1 MEEEKLQGSFE
12 MPFDVD
18 NLLNIKVTY
27 DFDVLKLSLK
37 YIIDQLRNVKQKMAS
52 LDKQVNN
59 IKIPEPVVVGPATT
73 AQSTIEIPPPEVTL
87 VMHKEL

>member
-18 NLLNIKVTY
+18 NLFNIKVSY

-37 YIIDQLRNVKQKMAS
+37 YIID
-52 LDKQVNN
+52 
-59 IKIPEPVVVGPATT
+59 
-73 AQSTIEIPPPEVTL
+73 
-87 VMHKEL
+87 